1 MAEIP
6 SFNDIE
12 EEFLSR
18 AHHMVWCNMAT
29 VDARGRPRS
38 RIVYPIWERNP
49 GWIATRRHSFK
60 DQHLVANP
68 FVSLAYIADT
78 ARPVYIDCVASWADD
93 HADKERV
100 WTMFASAPDP
110 VGYDP
115 TPFFNAPD
123 YPEFGVLK
131 LQPLRIAV
139 VTQSPPASV
148 VWRADPSKFA

>member
-1 MAEIP
+1 MAEVQ

-12 EEFLSR
+12 EELLAR
-18 AHHMVWCNMAT
+18 VHRMVWCNMAT

-38 RIVYPIWERNP
+38 RIVHPIWDGSL

-100 WTMFASAPDP
+100 WTLFAGAPDP

-115 TPFFNAPD
+115 TPFFIAPD
-123 YPEFGVLK
+123 HPDFGLLK
-131 LQPLRIAV
+131 LQPWRIAV
-139 VTQSPPASV
+139 VTQSPPASM
-148 VWRADPSKFA
+148 VWRADSSKFA